1 MSLPGCPEVVLFV
14 VVLLALEDRA
24 GAVELLDEDEAYH
37 LMGERHAGK
46 GDHRLGTF
54 VYSLR
59 EAVGTTDDE
68 YEVAACCL
76 PLAEPFGKLDAA
88 PLLAAL
94 IEQDEIVLR
103 LHIL

>member
-14 VVLLALEDRA
+14 VVLLALKDSA
-24 GAVELLDEDEAYH
+24 GAVELFDEDEAYH

-54 VYSLR
+54 IDCFGETVRS
-59 EAVGTTDDE
+59 ADDE
-68 YEVAACCL
+68 DEVAACGL
-76 PLAEPFGKLDAA
+76 TLAEPFGELDAA
-88 PLLAAL
+88 ALLTAL
-94 IEQDEIVLR
+94 IEQDETVLW